1 MKVGIYNRKDVND
14 ADNAGLKT
22 GIRQSID
29 SVLDVITIILQDHYG
44 AEPKELQQ
52 LQNDV
57 NGYFQSV
64 INGDVTLKEISET
77 VKEEIKD
84 HGPSGQDR

>member
-1 MKVGIYNRKDVND
+1 MKVGIYTRKDIND
-14 ADNAGLKT
+14 AYNAGLKT

-44 AEPKELQQ
+44 ATPEELQQ

-64 INGDVTLKEISET
+64 IDGDVTLKEISET
-77 VKEEIKD
+77 VKEEIKNN
-84 HGPSGQDR
+84 GPSGQN